1 MTLSTPKETCEFT
14 LDNGL
19 KVIVREDHRTPA
31 ICSTL
36 FHKAGTRNEQAHQ
49 RGVAYITGGAAF
61 KDKQRAYKIGA
72 EANGW
77 LDYDVS
83 TYSLEAPR
91 AAIQSVLEM
100 LAARLQPPV
109 LSEDRLKVGLQKT
122 KELELADPYF
132 SSDF

>member
-1 MTLSTPKETCEFT
+1 MTLSPPKVTCEFT

-19 KVIVREDHRTPA
+19 KVIVREDHSTPA

-36 FHKAGTRNEQAHQ
+36 FHKAGTRNESPNQ

-61 KDKQRAYKIGA
+61 KDKQRAHKIGA
-72 EANGW
+72 VANGW

-91 AAIQSVLEM
+91 AAIQPVLEEIASFFTFRCSRQC
-100 LAARLQPPV
+100 LNTSV
-109 LSEDRLKVGLQKT
+109 NSEQAGCVS
-122 KELELADPYF
+122 A
-132 SSDF
+132 